1 LAVVLCLIL
10 HVADYALRVQT
21 YFSVLMIDNII
32 YTLDIGWLEQILS
45 LLIGPDVLG
54 AAVILKKVL
63 LTAMSF
69 T

>member
-1 LAVVLCLIL
+1 
-10 HVADYALRVQT
+10 
-21 YFSVLMIDNII
+21 MIDNII